1 MPRHFFDS
9 HVMPNYHDWRASPL
23 NERLAKNAVADA
35 NNMAARAFHH
45 WRSLEPA
52 KIYGA
57 QKEGLYRDELAKRE
71 CQDFAILRDVAEAHK
86 HFQLDRLTRR
96 LIPTPLIDD
105 RCGPFHRA
113 EGFDPAG
120 VAGNPLPSL
129 ADGIDDGVVVGP
141 EAV

>member
-1 MPRHFFDS
+1 MTVERATLLFVGCMVLLTVILS
-9 HVMPNYHDWRASPL
+9 VYHSQNWLWVTGILGAHLVQASFTGFCPG
-23 NERLAKNAVADA
+23 V
-35 NNMAARAFHH
+35 
-45 WRSLEPA
+45 
-52 KIYGA
+52 
-57 QKEGLYRDELAKRE
+57 
-71 CQDFAILRDVAEAHK
+71 
-86 HFQLDRLTRR
+86 
-96 LIPTPLIDD
+96 IPTPLIDD